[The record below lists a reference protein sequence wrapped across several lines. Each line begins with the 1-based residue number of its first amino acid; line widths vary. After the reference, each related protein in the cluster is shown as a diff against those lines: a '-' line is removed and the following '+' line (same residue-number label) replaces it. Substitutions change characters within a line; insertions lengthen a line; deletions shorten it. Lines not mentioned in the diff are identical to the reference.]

1 MGLEKIKT
9 IGYCYIKPFGRHK
22 MAIDFV
28 GKIEK
33 VGGLERIEKI
43 DGKYFYENI
52 EFIKNVMGILPEDE
66 IINFTKEYGF
76 SMFNNSVYI
85 KSTEKNDFLADGE
98 IELGIIY
105 GFGNSRD
112 SIKEIIKTYFIEEQL
127 NKKFYP
133 LFEGYPGDIVFYS
146 LEKETFGKI
155 YYWHHESEIG
165 KDTFLIKKSFK
176 ELINNLHNIK
186 EETISMEKKPVI
198 IKAEYSNDLL
208 NMLKEFKK

>member
-1 MGLEKIKT
+1 
-9 IGYCYIKPFGRHK
+9 

-28 GKIEK
+28 EKIEK

-52 EFIKNVMGILPEDE
+52 EFIKNIMGILPEGE

-85 KSTEKNDFLADGE
+85 KSTEKNDFLTDGE

-105 GFGNSRD
+105 GFGNSRN
-112 SIKEIIKTYFIEEQL
+112 SIKEIIEIYFIEEQL

-165 KDTFLIKKSFK
+165 GDIFLVKNSFK
-176 ELINNLHNIK
+176 ELINNLHNTK
-186 EETISMEKKPVI
+186 EETTSMEKKPVI

-208 NMLKEFKK
+208 NILKEFKK